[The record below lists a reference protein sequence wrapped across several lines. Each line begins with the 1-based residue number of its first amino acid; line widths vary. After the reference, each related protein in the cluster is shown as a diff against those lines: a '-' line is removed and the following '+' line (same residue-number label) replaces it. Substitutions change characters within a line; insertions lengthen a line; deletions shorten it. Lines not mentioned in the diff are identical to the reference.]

1 MKKKY
6 QGQKKRKQRHT
17 LFWKGIPIS
26 PVCKKCLNYVMNF
39 PCPHCGSESSYED
52 RTAGDFKPIIPKELQ
67 EDFSEPLPPITS
79 PNSFATPISESP
91 PASRGAESLPRK
103 QPESAETT
111 HLPSIS
117 TSPQDSMKGKSP
129 AVTPIEKP
137 LTSDERLE
145 RIETTLKSLEKDV
158 RTILRVQK
166 VIEIFLK
173 NFGENEKRKA
183 KAARKENPS
192 PQRPLSGSL
201 EEIDKSS

>member
-1 MKKKY
+1 MM
-6 QGQKKRKQRHT
+6 
-17 LFWKGIPIS
+17 S
-26 PVCKKCLNYVMNF
+26 F

-52 RTAGDFKPIIPKELQ
+52 RTVKDFKPIIPKELQ
-67 EDFSEPLPPITS
+67 EDFSEPPLPIAS
-79 PNSFATPISESP
+79 PNSVATPISESP
-91 PASRGAESLPRK
+91 PTSREAESLPRK
-103 QPESAETT
+103 QPESAVTT

-117 TSPQDSMKGKSP
+117 TSPEESMKSKSP
-129 AVTPIEKP
+129 ATTPIEKP
-137 LTSDERLE
+137 LTSDERLD

-192 PQRPLSGSL
+192 PQHSLAGSL
-201 EEIDKSS
+201 EGIDKSS